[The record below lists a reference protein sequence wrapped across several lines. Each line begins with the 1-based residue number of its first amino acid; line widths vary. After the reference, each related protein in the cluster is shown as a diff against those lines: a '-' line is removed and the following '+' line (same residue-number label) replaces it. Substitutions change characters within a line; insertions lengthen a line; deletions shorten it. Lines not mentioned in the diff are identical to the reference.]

1 MHKCEPKLEELKTIQ
16 RELFSASSTD
26 DNMKKIQAI
35 ESQIKRHEAA
45 RDAEKEASKKSE
57 TSETE

>member
-16 RELFSASSTD
+16 RELFSAESTNE
-26 DNMKKIQAI
+26 NMKKIQAI

-45 RDAEKEASKKSE
+45 KEAAKEVEE
-57 TSETE
+57 TPEA